1 MNFELFIAR
10 KIIFSSRTTGTIS
23 IPIVRI
29 AVGGVS
35 LGFSIMIIAIAIV
48 SGFKKE
54 IRQKVIGF
62 GSHIQISNYA
72 ENNSYETK
80 PIKRDK
86 AFESVLNKI
95 HLVNHVQEL
104 GTKAGIIK
112 SMT

>member
-23 IPIVRI
+23 RPIVRI
-29 AVGGVS
+29 AVGGVA
-35 LGFSIMIIAIAIV
+35 LGFAIMVVAIAIV

-54 IRQKVIGF
+54 IREKVIGF
-62 GSHIQISNYA
+62 GSHIQISNFA

-86 AFESVLNKI
+86 AFVAELKKI
-95 HLVNHVQEL
+95 NGVSHVEEF
-104 GTKAGIIK
+104 A
-112 SMT
+112 